1 MAAEVD
7 IRTLSSFSST
17 PEETITTLLQQPTV
31 ELLATFLKNITSR
44 AKECEQTKSQK
55 LRLEVELEQSVRTRE
70 SKVKLFK
77 TSAAKALEE
86 TSKLRA
92 DLQQTGAWDA
102 WPDTN
107 GG

>member
-7 IRTLSSFSST
+7 VRTLSSFSST
-17 PEETITTLLQQPTV
+17 PENIITTLLQQPTV
-31 ELLATFLKNITSR
+31 ELLASFLKNITSR
-44 AKECEQTKSQK
+44 AKEFEQTKSQK

-77 TSAAKALEE
+77 TSAEKAAEE

-92 DLQQTGAWDA
+92 DLQQTGVWDVQRDA
-102 WPDTN
+102 N